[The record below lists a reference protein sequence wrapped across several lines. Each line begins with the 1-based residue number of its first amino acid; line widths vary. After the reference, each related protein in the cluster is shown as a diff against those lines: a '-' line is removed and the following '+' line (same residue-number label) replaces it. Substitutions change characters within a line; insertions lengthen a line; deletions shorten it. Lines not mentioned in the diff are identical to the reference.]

1 MAKLRQS
8 RITTCG
14 LALAF
19 ALPLVISGETRV
31 LATPE
36 IGLTY
41 STSVTQKVPAI
52 LIRPTGAPTQPTAT
66 PKASPAPVKP
76 TTSPTPTVSPTT
88 SPSPKPSPTNTA
100 IPQPSPN
107 PSPSITLPPAPPIS
121 QYAYGALKFVRKQ
134 VGKRYVVGGNG
145 PDVFDCSG
153 LMQQA
158 WKAVG
163 IYLPRVSG
171 DQYFATVRIQYSD
184 LQPGDMVFFGPNGSR
199 HVGMYIG
206 DNKMID
212 AANPRA
218 GIKISD
224 LTLSWY
230 RVNLAGYGRVEAND
244 F

>member
-1 MAKLRQS
+1 M
-8 RITTCG
+8 
-14 LALAF
+14 
-19 ALPLVISGETRV
+19 
-31 LATPE
+31 
-36 IGLTY
+36 
-41 STSVTQKVPAI
+41 
-52 LIRPTGAPTQPTAT
+52 
-66 PKASPAPVKP
+66 
-76 TTSPTPTVSPTT
+76 
-88 SPSPKPSPTNTA
+88 
-100 IPQPSPN
+100 
-107 PSPSITLPPAPPIS
+107 
-121 QYAYGALKFVRKQ
+121 KFVRKQ

-163 IYLPRVSG
+163 VYLPRVSG
-171 DQYFATVRIQYSD
+171 DQYFATVRISYSD

-206 DNKMID
+206 ANKMID

-224 LTLSWY
+224 LTLDWY